1 MDRGGAPANPAP
13 CLATEMALTIAVEP
27 TALRV
32 GQPAMVTVTWTSA
45 VPFDRCKQLLLEIP
59 LLADTRCQLFPLDPP
74 VPETERV
81 GLPVNGIRVFA
92 QSTVLPD
99 RRRRLAFRYELRSRE
114 PCVLRAAARP
124 AGVCPVA
131 RQSPDRPTA
140 GLYL

>member
-1 MDRGGAPANPAP
+1 
-13 CLATEMALTIAVEP
+13 
-27 TALRV
+27 
-32 GQPAMVTVTWTSA
+32 MVTVTWTSA

-59 LLADTRCQLFPLDPP
+59 LLADARCQLFPLDPP
-74 VPETERV
+74 VPEAERV

-99 RRRRLAFRYELRSRE
+99 RRRRLAFRYKLVPRE
-114 PCVLRAAARP
+114 PCVLRAAAR
-124 AGVCPVA
+124 AARVRPVA